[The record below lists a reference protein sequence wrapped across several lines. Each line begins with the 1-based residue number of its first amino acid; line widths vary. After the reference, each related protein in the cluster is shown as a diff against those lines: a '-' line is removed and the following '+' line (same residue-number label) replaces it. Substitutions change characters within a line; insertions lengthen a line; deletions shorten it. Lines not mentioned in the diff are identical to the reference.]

1 MTRRIESQYQHGGA
15 VYYFETD
22 DNSVKILD
30 KDNKEIGTLNQLAFN
45 GKPVT
50 GGDFKDLTHTG
61 IYKVKGLTGLPDNVP
76 ADEECMLAVQT
87 IGPNLKLY
95 RLITPEGIIV
105 ENTVSGETQ
114 SGWGAGGVELRN
126 TIDNIN
132 RSLGAIQDL
141 ETESNNLSSAINEL
155 LNKMDAFQNENNE
168 RLTKL
173 ENKNFDDRYL
183 LQTGGKMNGS
193 IIMNNGYAYN
203 LETSKG
209 LTANLGYMDGEDTI
223 HLGSEEY
230 PMKITGAG
238 NLTYNGATV
247 FTSDNTGSGSGLD
260 ADKLDGLDSSAFIH
274 VNGDDTKNGQ
284 LRLNE
289 SRLDFKL
296 KDGDQAATGIT
307 FTNDDGKVM
316 SQIMVSDI
324 GDILFNPGGKEFT
337 RSPFTF
343 DQLRNLVQYGG
354 GHYIR
359 SVEPTFMFQTWDEET
374 GKFDN
379 GVGFYKPSWDKGSLI
394 VNNANTGDIVARF
407 AYGLN
412 HEAVRL
418 THSPYIGE
426 QGSRLFIQNARPTGD
441 VPYGSVWI
449 GL

>member
-1 MTRRIESQYQHGGA
+1 MTKRIESQYQHGGA

-61 IYKVKGLTGLPDNVP
+61 IYKVRGLTGLPDNVP
-76 ADEECMLAVQT
+76 ADEECMLAVQA

-95 RLITPEGIIV
+95 RLITPKGIIV
-105 ENTVSGETQ
+105 ENTVSGGTQ

-141 ETESNNLSSAINEL
+141 KTKSKNLSSAVNEL
-155 LNKMDAFQNENNE
+155 FDNMYAFRAKNHE
-168 RLTKL
+168 RLTEL
-173 ENKNFDDRYL
+173 EGKNFDSRYL
-183 LQTGGKMNGS
+183 PQTGGKINGS
-193 IIMNNGYAYN
+193 ITIDNGYAYN

-209 LTANLGYMDGEDTI
+209 LTANLGYMDSEDTI
-223 HLGSEEY
+223 HLGSEKY
-230 PMKITGAG
+230 SMKITGAG
-238 NLTYNGATV
+238 TLVYNGATV
-247 FTSDNTGSGSGLD
+247 LTSDNAGSFGLD
-260 ADKLDGLDSSAFIH
+260 ADKLGGLGSSDFIR
-274 VNGDDTKNGQ
+274 VNGNDTKNGQ
-284 LRLNE
+284 LRLNK

-296 KDGDQAATGIT
+296 KDGDYAATGIT

-337 RSPFTF
+337 KSPFTF

-374 GKFDN
+374 GKYDN
-379 GVGFYKPSWDKGSLI
+379 GVGFYKPAWDKGSLI

-407 AYGLN
+407 AYGSN
-412 HEAVRL
+412 HESVKL
-418 THSPYIGE
+418 THAPYIGE
-426 QGSRLFIQNARPTGD
+426 QGSRLFIQNERPTGD
-441 VPYGSVWI
+441 IPYGSVWI

>member
-1 MTRRIESQYQHGGA
+1 MTKRIESQYQHGGA

-76 ADEECMLAVQT
+76 ADEECMLAVQA

-95 RLITPEGIIV
+95 RLITPKGIIV
-105 ENTVSGETQ
+105 ENTVSGGTQ

-141 ETESNNLSSAINEL
+141 KTKSKNLSSAVNEL
-155 LNKMDAFQNENNE
+155 FDNMDAFKAKNHE
-168 RLTKL
+168 RLTEL
-173 ENKNFDDRYL
+173 EGKNFDSRYL
-183 LQTGGKMNGS
+183 PQTGGKINGS
-193 IIMNNGYAYN
+193 IIIDNGYAYN

-209 LTANLGYMDGEDTI
+209 LTANLGYMDSEDTI
-223 HLGSEEY
+223 HLGSEKY
-230 PMKITGAG
+230 SMKITGAG
-238 NLTYNGATV
+238 TLVYNGATV
-247 FTSDNTGSGSGLD
+247 LTSDNAGSFGLD
-260 ADKLDGLDSSAFIH
+260 ADKLGGLGSSDFIH
-274 VNGDDTKNGQ
+274 VNGNDTKNGQ
-284 LRLNE
+284 LRLNK

-296 KDGDQAATGIT
+296 KDGDYAATGIT

-337 RSPFTF
+337 KSPFTF

-374 GKFDN
+374 GKYDN
-379 GVGFYKPSWDKGSLI
+379 GVGFYKPAWDKGSLI

-407 AYGLN
+407 AYGSN
-412 HEAVRL
+412 HESVKL
-418 THSPYIGE
+418 THAPYIGE
-426 QGSRLFIQNARPTGD
+426 QGSRLFIQNERPTGD
-441 VPYGSVWI
+441 IPYGSVWI